1 MHRML
6 RTSALVALIA
16 FSAGTA
22 SAQSNVQKGTWT
34 LGTTLMTFGAGP
46 QAGLVVQSGG
56 GQSVTQFGFNGL
68 AGYLVTPKLEIGGNV
83 LLQSTSGGGNSSTS
97 FGIGPYVRYWINP
110 SEKGGFSVGGQIN
123 IFSPGGGAS
132 NSTNFGAFGQYS
144 FFVTKGMSI
153 DLMVPLQISTG
164 GGANTTTFGLGAG
177 ITGFL
182 R

>member
-1 MHRML
+1 MRSL
-6 RTSALVALIA
+6 SRTFLAVAIA
-16 FSAGTA
+16 TSTA
-22 SAQSNVQKGTWT
+22 SLAQAQSPIQAGTWT

-46 QAGLVVQSGG
+46 QAGLQVTSGG
-56 GQSVTQFGFNGL
+56 GQTQTIFGFNGL
-68 AGYLVTPKLEIGGNV
+68 AGYLVNKNLEVGGNV
-83 LLQSTSGGGNSSTS
+83 LLQSFSGGGASRTS

-110 SEKGGFSVGGQIN
+110 TEKGGFSIGGQIN
-123 IFSPGGGAS
+123 LFSPGGGAS
-132 NSTNFGAFGQYS
+132 NQTNFGAFGQYS

-177 ITGFL
+177 ITGFF